1 MNFDRVAPHY
11 RWLETLVFGRKLQEA
26 RIAFVRQI
34 APPRRVLVAGEGNGR
49 FLAEFVRAHPGAE
62 VDCVEASARMIEI
75 ARARIQ
81 SGRVRFIC
89 ADLREVK
96 LEREAYDLLVTHFF
110 LDCFAAKGL
119 AEIVAKLAALA
130 TAEAQWLIAEF
141 CEPAA
146 GWGRFG
152 ARGLIAAMYF
162 FFRAV
167 AGIEGCRLLDYQP
180 LVRSAGFCLTS
191 QTLLANGM
199 IRSQLWQRKSP
210 IPSEQDK

>member
-1 MNFDRVAPHY
+1 VNFDRVAPHY

-49 FLAEFVRAHPGAE
+49 FLAEFVRVLHPGAE
-62 VDCVEASARMIEI
+62 VDCVEASARMIGI

-81 SGRVRFIC
+81 SGHVQFIC
-89 ADLREVK
+89 ADLREAK
-96 LEREAYDLLVTHFF
+96 LERERYDLLVTHFF

-119 AEIVAKLAALA
+119 AETVANLASLA
-130 TAEAQWLIAEF
+130 TANAQWLIADF

-146 GWGRFG
+146 GWRRFR

-167 AGIEGCRLLDYQP
+167 AGIGGRRLLDYQP

-191 QTLLANGM
+191 QRLLGNGM
-199 IRSQLWQRKSP
+199 IRSQLWQRK
-210 IPSEQDK
+210 